1 MMKSTKIVLSLALI
15 SMVGMAS
22 ANGVFTWKGKSGNQ
36 VYSDTPRNLSTQN
49 VSTMNVRSHTV
60 TKIESKPASDTIQ
73 GGKIGVEGGGKEKSL
88 ADQQADLNAKMAA
101 DNHADEID
109 MVMNISAFK
118 TGDYQAVENEI
129 KRVVA
134 AAAPSLVKVIIET
147 ALLTDEEK
155 RKACQLVIA
164 GGAQFVKTST
174 GFAKSGATVSD
185 VRLLKEEIAGS
196 GLGIK
201 AAGGIRDA
209 ATAKAMLEAG
219 ATRIG
224 TSVGNLI
231 VAEDI

>member
-1 MMKSTKIVLSLALI
+1 MTELAQYLEHTLLKPEATVADIIKICEEAKKYQLGGVCINPCYVALARHLLS
-15 SMVGMAS
+15 GT
-22 ANGVFTWKGKSGNQ
+22 GVK
-36 VYSDTPRNLSTQN
+36 VI
-49 VSTMNVRSHTV
+49 TV
-60 TKIESKPASDTIQ
+60 
-73 GGKIGVEGGGKEKSL
+73 IGFPLGATYPEVKEL
-88 ADQQADLNAKMAA
+88 EAKMAA
-101 DNHADEID
+101 DNHADGID

-185 VRLLKEEIAGS
+185 VRLLKEESAGS
-196 GLGIK
+196 GIGIK

>member
-1 MMKSTKIVLSLALI
+1 MTELAQYLEHTLLKPEATVADIIKICEEAKKYQLGGVCINPCYVALARHLLS
-15 SMVGMAS
+15 GT
-22 ANGVFTWKGKSGNQ
+22 GVK
-36 VYSDTPRNLSTQN
+36 VI
-49 VSTMNVRSHTV
+49 TV
-60 TKIESKPASDTIQ
+60 
-73 GGKIGVEGGGKEKSL
+73 IGFPLGATYPEVKEL
-88 ADQQADLNAKMAA
+88 EAKMAA

-174 GFAKSGATVSD
+174 GFAKSGATASD
-185 VRLLKEEIAGS
+185 VRLLKKECAGT
-196 GLGIK
+196 GVGVK

-209 ATAKAMLEAG
+209 AAVREMLEAG
-219 ATRIG
+219 ADRIG
-224 TSVGNLI
+224 TSAGARI
-231 VAEDI
+231 AMEDV

>member
-1 MMKSTKIVLSLALI
+1 MTELAQYLEHTLLKPEATVADIIQLCEEAKKYQLGGVCINPCYVALARHLLS
-15 SMVGMAS
+15 GT
-22 ANGVFTWKGKSGNQ
+22 GVK
-36 VYSDTPRNLSTQN
+36 VI
-49 VSTMNVRSHTV
+49 TV
-60 TKIESKPASDTIQ
+60 
-73 GGKIGVEGGGKEKSL
+73 IGFPLGATYPEVKEL
-88 ADQQADLNAKMAA
+88 EAKMAA

-129 KRVVA
+129 KMVVA
-134 AAAPSLVKVIIET
+134 AATPSLVKVIIET

-185 VRLLKEEIAGS
+185 VRLLKEEIGNAA
-196 GLGIK
+196 LGIK

-209 ATAKAMLEAG
+209 ATARAMLEAG

>member
-1 MMKSTKIVLSLALI
+1 MTGLAQYLEHTLLKPEATVADI
-15 SMVGMAS
+15 IKLCEDAKKYQLR
-22 ANGVFTWKGKSGNQ
+22 GVCINPCYVALARHLLAGTGVK
-36 VYSDTPRNLSTQN
+36 VI
-49 VSTMNVRSHTV
+49 TV
-60 TKIESKPASDTIQ
+60 
-73 GGKIGVEGGGKEKSL
+73 IGFPLGATYPEVKALE
-88 ADQQADLNAKMAA
+88 ARMAA
-101 DNHADEID
+101 ENHADEID

-118 TGDYQAVENEI
+118 TGDYQAVESEI
-129 KRVVA
+129 KLVVGA
-134 AAAPSLVKVIIET
+134 AVPFPVKVIIEA

-185 VRLLKEEIAGS
+185 VRLLKEETAGS

-209 ATAKAMLEAG
+209 VAAKAMIEAG

-224 TSVGNLI
+224 TSVGHLI

>member
-1 MMKSTKIVLSLALI
+1 MTELAQYLEHTLLKPEATVADIIKLCEEAKKYQLGGVCINPCYVALARHLLS
-15 SMVGMAS
+15 GT
-22 ANGVFTWKGKSGNQ
+22 GVK
-36 VYSDTPRNLSTQN
+36 VI
-49 VSTMNVRSHTV
+49 TV
-60 TKIESKPASDTIQ
+60 
-73 GGKIGVEGGGKEKSL
+73 IGFPLGATYPEVKEL
-88 ADQQADLNAKMAA
+88 EAKMAA

-129 KRVVA
+129 KMVVA

-185 VRLLKEEIAGS
+185 VRLLKEEIGNAA
-196 GLGIK
+196 LGIK

-209 ATAKAMLEAG
+209 ATARAMLEAG

>member
-1 MMKSTKIVLSLALI
+1 MTELAQYLEHTLLKPEATVADIIKICEEAKKYQLGGVCINPCYVALARHLLS
-15 SMVGMAS
+15 GT
-22 ANGVFTWKGKSGNQ
+22 GVK
-36 VYSDTPRNLSTQN
+36 VI
-49 VSTMNVRSHTV
+49 TV
-60 TKIESKPASDTIQ
+60 
-73 GGKIGVEGGGKEKSL
+73 IGFPLGATYPEVKEL
-88 ADQQADLNAKMAA
+88 EAKMAA

-129 KRVVA
+129 KMVVA

-185 VRLLKEEIAGS
+185 VRLLKEEIGNAA
-196 GLGIK
+196 LGIK

-209 ATAKAMLEAG
+209 ATARAMLEAG

>member
-1 MMKSTKIVLSLALI
+1 MTELAQFLEHTLLKPEATVADIIKICEEAKKYQLGGVCINPCYVALARHLLS
-15 SMVGMAS
+15 GT
-22 ANGVFTWKGKSGNQ
+22 GVK
-36 VYSDTPRNLSTQN
+36 VI
-49 VSTMNVRSHTV
+49 TV
-60 TKIESKPASDTIQ
+60 
-73 GGKIGVEGGGKEKSL
+73 IGFPLGATYPEVKEL
-88 ADQQADLNAKMAA
+88 EAKMAA

-129 KRVVA
+129 KMVVA

-185 VRLLKEEIAGS
+185 VRLLKEESAGS
-196 GLGIK
+196 GIGIK

>member
-1 MMKSTKIVLSLALI
+1 MTELAQYLEHTLLKPEATVADIIKICEEAKKYQLGGVCINPCYVALARHLLS
-15 SMVGMAS
+15 GT
-22 ANGVFTWKGKSGNQ
+22 GVK
-36 VYSDTPRNLSTQN
+36 VI
-49 VSTMNVRSHTV
+49 TV
-60 TKIESKPASDTIQ
+60 
-73 GGKIGVEGGGKEKSL
+73 IGFPLGATYPEVKEL
-88 ADQQADLNAKMAA
+88 EAKMAA

-185 VRLLKEEIAGS
+185 IRLLKEESAGS
-196 GLGIK
+196 GIGIK

>member
-1 MMKSTKIVLSLALI
+1 MTELAQYLEHTLLKPEATVADIIKICEEAKKYQLGGVCINPCYVALARHLLS
-15 SMVGMAS
+15 GT
-22 ANGVFTWKGKSGNQ
+22 GVK
-36 VYSDTPRNLSTQN
+36 VI
-49 VSTMNVRSHTV
+49 TV
-60 TKIESKPASDTIQ
+60 
-73 GGKIGVEGGGKEKSL
+73 IGFPLGATYPEIKEL
-88 ADQQADLNAKMAA
+88 EAKMAA

-185 VRLLKEEIAGS
+185 VRLLKEESAGS
-196 GLGIK
+196 GIGIK

>member
-1 MMKSTKIVLSLALI
+1 MTELAQYLEHTLLKPEATVADIIKICEEAKKYQLGGVCINPCYVALARHLLS
-15 SMVGMAS
+15 GT
-22 ANGVFTWKGKSGNQ
+22 GVK
-36 VYSDTPRNLSTQN
+36 VI
-49 VSTMNVRSHTV
+49 TV
-60 TKIESKPASDTIQ
+60 
-73 GGKIGVEGGGKEKSL
+73 IGFPLGATYPEVKEL
-88 ADQQADLNAKMAA
+88 EAKMAA

-129 KRVVA
+129 KRVVG

-185 VRLLKEEIAGS
+185 VRLLKEESAGS
-196 GLGIK
+196 GIGIK

>member
-1 MMKSTKIVLSLALI
+1 LSAAI
-15 SMVGMAS
+15 FATYPEV
-22 ANGVFTWKGKSGNQ
+22 
-36 VYSDTPRNLSTQN
+36 
-49 VSTMNVRSHTV
+49 
-60 TKIESKPASDTIQ
+60 
-73 GGKIGVEGGGKEKSL
+73 KEL
-88 ADQQADLNAKMAA
+88 EAKMAA

-147 ALLTDEEK
+147 ALLTDAEK

-185 VRLLKEEIAGS
+185 VRLLKEEIGNAA
-196 GLGIK
+196 LGIK

-209 ATAKAMLEAG
+209 ATARAMLEAG

>member
-1 MMKSTKIVLSLALI
+1 MTELAQYLEHTLLKPEATVADIINLCEEAKKNQLGGVCINPCYVALARHLLS
-15 SMVGMAS
+15 GT
-22 ANGVFTWKGKSGNQ
+22 GVK
-36 VYSDTPRNLSTQN
+36 VI
-49 VSTMNVRSHTV
+49 TV
-60 TKIESKPASDTIQ
+60 
-73 GGKIGVEGGGKEKSL
+73 IGFPLGATYPEVKEL
-88 ADQQADLNAKMAA
+88 EAKMAA

-147 ALLTDEEK
+147 ALLTDAEK

-185 VRLLKEEIAGS
+185 VRLLKEEIGNAA
-196 GLGIK
+196 LGIK

-209 ATAKAMLEAG
+209 ATARAMLEAG

>member
-1 MMKSTKIVLSLALI
+1 MTGLAQYLEHTLLKPEATVADI
-15 SMVGMAS
+15 IKLCEDAKKYQLR
-22 ANGVFTWKGKSGNQ
+22 GVCINPCYVALARHLLAGTGVK
-36 VYSDTPRNLSTQN
+36 VI
-49 VSTMNVRSHTV
+49 TV
-60 TKIESKPASDTIQ
+60 
-73 GGKIGVEGGGKEKSL
+73 IGFPLGATYPEVKALE
-88 ADQQADLNAKMAA
+88 ARMAA
-101 DNHADEID
+101 ENHADEID

-118 TGDYQAVENEI
+118 TGDYQAVESEI
-129 KRVVA
+129 KLVVGA
-134 AAAPSLVKVIIET
+134 AVPCLVKVIIET

-185 VRLLKEEIAGS
+185 VRLLKEETAGS

-209 ATAKAMLEAG
+209 VAAKAMIEAG

-224 TSVGNLI
+224 TSVGHLI

>member
-1 MMKSTKIVLSLALI
+1 
-15 SMVGMAS
+15 
-22 ANGVFTWKGKSGNQ
+22 
-36 VYSDTPRNLSTQN
+36 
-49 VSTMNVRSHTV
+49 
-60 TKIESKPASDTIQ
+60 
-73 GGKIGVEGGGKEKSL
+73 
-88 ADQQADLNAKMAA
+88 
-101 DNHADEID
+101 
-109 MVMNISAFK
+109 MNISAFK

-129 KRVVA
+129 KMVVA

-185 VRLLKEEIAGS
+185 VRLLKEESAGS
-196 GLGIK
+196 GIGIK

>member
-1 MMKSTKIVLSLALI
+1 MTELAQYLEHTLLKPEATVADIIQLCEEAKKYQLRGVCINPCYVALARHLLS
-15 SMVGMAS
+15 GT
-22 ANGVFTWKGKSGNQ
+22 GVK
-36 VYSDTPRNLSTQN
+36 VI
-49 VSTMNVRSHTV
+49 TV
-60 TKIESKPASDTIQ
+60 
-73 GGKIGVEGGGKEKSL
+73 IGFPLGATYPEVKEL
-88 ADQQADLNAKMAA
+88 EAKMAA

-185 VRLLKEEIAGS
+185 VRLLKEESAGS
-196 GLGIK
+196 GIGIK

>member
-1 MMKSTKIVLSLALI
+1 MTELAQYLEHTLLKPEATVADIIKICEEAKKYQLGGVCINPCYVALARHLLS
-15 SMVGMAS
+15 GT
-22 ANGVFTWKGKSGNQ
+22 GVK
-36 VYSDTPRNLSTQN
+36 VI
-49 VSTMNVRSHTV
+49 TV
-60 TKIESKPASDTIQ
+60 
-73 GGKIGVEGGGKEKSL
+73 IGFPLGATYPEVKEL
-88 ADQQADLNAKMAA
+88 EAKMAA

-155 RKACQLVIA
+155 RKACKLVIA

-185 VRLLKEEIAGS
+185 VRLLKEESAGS
-196 GLGIK
+196 GIGIK

>member
-1 MMKSTKIVLSLALI
+1 MTELAQYLEHTLLKPEATVADIIKICEEAKQYQLGGVCINPCYVALARHLLS
-15 SMVGMAS
+15 GT
-22 ANGVFTWKGKSGNQ
+22 GVK
-36 VYSDTPRNLSTQN
+36 VI
-49 VSTMNVRSHTV
+49 TV
-60 TKIESKPASDTIQ
+60 
-73 GGKIGVEGGGKEKSL
+73 IGFPLGATYPEVKEL
-88 ADQQADLNAKMAA
+88 EAKMAA

-185 VRLLKEEIAGS
+185 VRLLKEEIGNAEV
-196 GLGIK
+196 GIK

-209 ATAKAMLEAG
+209 ATARAMLEAG
-219 ATRIG
+219 AARIG

>member
-1 MMKSTKIVLSLALI
+1 MTGLAQYLEHTLLKPEATVADI
-15 SMVGMAS
+15 IKLCEDAKKYQLR
-22 ANGVFTWKGKSGNQ
+22 GVCINPCYVALARHLLAGTGVK
-36 VYSDTPRNLSTQN
+36 VI
-49 VSTMNVRSHTV
+49 TV
-60 TKIESKPASDTIQ
+60 
-73 GGKIGVEGGGKEKSL
+73 IGFPLGATYPEVKALE
-88 ADQQADLNAKMAA
+88 ARMAA
-101 DNHADEID
+101 ENHADEID

-118 TGDYQAVENEI
+118 TGDYQAVESEI
-129 KRVVA
+129 KLVVGA
-134 AAAPSLVKVIIET
+134 AVPCLVKVIIET

-185 VRLLKEEIAGS
+185 VRLLKEETAGS

-209 ATAKAMLEAG
+209 AAAKAMIEAG

-224 TSVGNLI
+224 TSVGHLI

>member
-1 MMKSTKIVLSLALI
+1 MTELAQYLEHTLLKPEATVADIIQLCEEAKKYQLGGVCINPCYVALARHLLS
-15 SMVGMAS
+15 GT
-22 ANGVFTWKGKSGNQ
+22 GVK
-36 VYSDTPRNLSTQN
+36 VI
-49 VSTMNVRSHTV
+49 TV
-60 TKIESKPASDTIQ
+60 
-73 GGKIGVEGGGKEKSL
+73 IGFPLGATYPEVKEL
-88 ADQQADLNAKMAA
+88 EAKMAA

-118 TGDYQAVENEI
+118 TGDYQSVENEI

-185 VRLLKEEIAGS
+185 VRLLKEESAGS
-196 GLGIK
+196 GIGIK

>member
-1 MMKSTKIVLSLALI
+1 MTELAQYLEHTLLKPEATVADIIQLCEEAKKYQLGGVCINPCYVALARHLLS
-15 SMVGMAS
+15 GM
-22 ANGVFTWKGKSGNQ
+22 GVK
-36 VYSDTPRNLSTQN
+36 VI
-49 VSTMNVRSHTV
+49 TV
-60 TKIESKPASDTIQ
+60 
-73 GGKIGVEGGGKEKSL
+73 IGFPLGATYPEVKEL
-88 ADQQADLNAKMAA
+88 EAKMAA

-185 VRLLKEEIAGS
+185 VRLLKEESAGS
-196 GLGIK
+196 GIGIK

>member
-1 MMKSTKIVLSLALI
+1 MTELAQYLEHTLLKPDATAADIINLCEDAKKYQLGGVCINPCYVALARHLLTGTGVKVITVIGFPLGATYPEVKVL
-15 SMVGMAS
+15 
-22 ANGVFTWKGKSGNQ
+22 
-36 VYSDTPRNLSTQN
+36 
-49 VSTMNVRSHTV
+49 
-60 TKIESKPASDTIQ
+60 E
-73 GGKIGVEGGGKEKSL
+73 
-88 ADQQADLNAKMAA
+88 AKMAA
-101 DNHADEID
+101 ENHADEVD

-129 KRVVA
+129 KMVVEA
-134 AAAPSLVKVIIET
+134 AQPCPVKVIIET
-147 ALLTDEEK
+147 ALLTDDEK
-155 RKACQLVIA
+155 RKVCQVVIA
-164 GGAQFVKTST
+164 GGAKFVKTST

-185 VRLLKEEIAGS
+185 VLLIKEEIAGS

-209 ATAKAMLEAG
+209 STAKAMIEAG

>member
-1 MMKSTKIVLSLALI
+1 MTELAQYLEHTLLKPEATVADIIQLCEEAKKYQLGGVCINPCYVALARHLLS
-15 SMVGMAS
+15 GT
-22 ANGVFTWKGKSGNQ
+22 GVK
-36 VYSDTPRNLSTQN
+36 VI
-49 VSTMNVRSHTV
+49 TV
-60 TKIESKPASDTIQ
+60 
-73 GGKIGVEGGGKEKSL
+73 IGFPLGATYPEVKEL
-88 ADQQADLNAKMAA
+88 EAKMAA

-147 ALLTDEEK
+147 ALLTDAEK

-185 VRLLKEEIAGS
+185 VRLLKEEIGNAA
-196 GLGIK
+196 LGIK

-209 ATAKAMLEAG
+209 ATARAMLEAG

>member
-1 MMKSTKIVLSLALI
+1 MTELAQYLEHTLLKPEATVADIIKICEEAKKYQLGGVCINPCYVALARHLLS
-15 SMVGMAS
+15 GT
-22 ANGVFTWKGKSGNQ
+22 GVK
-36 VYSDTPRNLSTQN
+36 VI
-49 VSTMNVRSHTV
+49 TV
-60 TKIESKPASDTIQ
+60 
-73 GGKIGVEGGGKEKSL
+73 IGFPLGATYPEVKEL
-88 ADQQADLNAKMAA
+88 EAKMAA

-185 VRLLKEEIAGS
+185 VHLLKEESAGS
-196 GLGIK
+196 GIGIK

>member
-1 MMKSTKIVLSLALI
+1 MTGLAQYLEHTLLKPEATVADI
-15 SMVGMAS
+15 IKLCEDAKKYQLR
-22 ANGVFTWKGKSGNQ
+22 GVCINPCYVALARHLLAGTGVK
-36 VYSDTPRNLSTQN
+36 VI
-49 VSTMNVRSHTV
+49 TV
-60 TKIESKPASDTIQ
+60 
-73 GGKIGVEGGGKEKSL
+73 IGFPLGATYPEVKALE
-88 ADQQADLNAKMAA
+88 ARMAA
-101 DNHADEID
+101 ENHADEID
-109 MVMNISAFK
+109 MVMNLSAFK
-118 TGDYQAVENEI
+118 TGDYQAVESEI
-129 KRVVA
+129 KLVVGA
-134 AAAPSLVKVIIET
+134 AVPCPVKVIIEA

-185 VRLLKEEIAGS
+185 VRLLKEETAGS

-209 ATAKAMLEAG
+209 VAAKAMIEAG

-224 TSVGNLI
+224 TSVGHLI

>member
-1 MMKSTKIVLSLALI
+1 MTELAQYLEHTLLKPEATVADIIKLCEEAKKYQLEGVCINPCYVALARHLLSGTGVKVITVIGFPLGATYPEVKAL
-15 SMVGMAS
+15 
-22 ANGVFTWKGKSGNQ
+22 
-36 VYSDTPRNLSTQN
+36 
-49 VSTMNVRSHTV
+49 
-60 TKIESKPASDTIQ
+60 E
-73 GGKIGVEGGGKEKSL
+73 
-88 ADQQADLNAKMAA
+88 AKMAA

-129 KRVVA
+129 KMVVA

-155 RKACQLVIA
+155 RKACQLVIT

-185 VRLLKEEIAGS
+185 VRLLKEESTGS
-196 GLGIK
+196 GIGIK

-209 ATAKAMLEAG
+209 VAAKAMIEAG

-224 TSVGNLI
+224 TSVGHLI

>member
-1 MMKSTKIVLSLALI
+1 MTELAQYLEHTLLKPEATVADIIKLCEEAKKYQLEGVCINPCYVALARHLLSGTGVKVITVIGFPLGATYPEVKAL
-15 SMVGMAS
+15 
-22 ANGVFTWKGKSGNQ
+22 
-36 VYSDTPRNLSTQN
+36 
-49 VSTMNVRSHTV
+49 
-60 TKIESKPASDTIQ
+60 E
-73 GGKIGVEGGGKEKSL
+73 
-88 ADQQADLNAKMAA
+88 AKMAA

-129 KRVVA
+129 KMVVA

-155 RKACQLVIA
+155 RKACQLVIT

-185 VRLLKEEIAGS
+185 VRLLKEESTGS
-196 GLGIK
+196 GIGIK

>member
-1 MMKSTKIVLSLALI
+1 MTELAQYLEHTLLKPEATVADIIKLCEEAKKYQLGGVCINPCYVALARHLLS
-15 SMVGMAS
+15 GT
-22 ANGVFTWKGKSGNQ
+22 GVK
-36 VYSDTPRNLSTQN
+36 VI
-49 VSTMNVRSHTV
+49 TV
-60 TKIESKPASDTIQ
+60 
-73 GGKIGVEGGGKEKSL
+73 IGFPLGATYPEVKEL
-88 ADQQADLNAKMAA
+88 EAKMAA

-129 KRVVA
+129 KMVVA

-147 ALLTDEEK
+147 ALLTDAEK

-185 VRLLKEEIAGS
+185 VRLLKEEIGNAA
-196 GLGIK
+196 LGIK

-209 ATAKAMLEAG
+209 ATARAMLEAG

>member
-1 MMKSTKIVLSLALI
+1 MTGLAQYLEHTLLKPEATVADI
-15 SMVGMAS
+15 IKLCEDAKKYQLR
-22 ANGVFTWKGKSGNQ
+22 GVCINPCYVALARHLLAGTGVK
-36 VYSDTPRNLSTQN
+36 VI
-49 VSTMNVRSHTV
+49 TV
-60 TKIESKPASDTIQ
+60 
-73 GGKIGVEGGGKEKSL
+73 IGFPLGATYPEVKALE
-88 ADQQADLNAKMAA
+88 ARMAA
-101 DNHADEID
+101 ENHADEIKL
-109 MVMNISAFK
+109 VVGA
-118 TGDYQAVENEI
+118 AV
-129 KRVVA
+129 
-134 AAAPSLVKVIIET
+134 PFPVKVIIEA

-185 VRLLKEEIAGS
+185 VRLLKEETAGS

-209 ATAKAMLEAG
+209 VAAKAMIEAG

-224 TSVGNLI
+224 TSVGHLI

>member
-1 MMKSTKIVLSLALI
+1 MTELAQYLEHTLLKPEATVADIIKICEEAKKYQLGGVCINPCYVALARHLLS
-15 SMVGMAS
+15 GT
-22 ANGVFTWKGKSGNQ
+22 GVK
-36 VYSDTPRNLSTQN
+36 VI
-49 VSTMNVRSHTV
+49 TV
-60 TKIESKPASDTIQ
+60 
-73 GGKIGVEGGGKEKSL
+73 IGFPLGATYPEVKEL
-88 ADQQADLNAKMAA
+88 EAKMAA

-185 VRLLKEEIAGS
+185 VRLLKEESAGS
-196 GLGIK
+196 GIGIK

-209 ATAKAMLEAG
+209 ATARAMLEAG

>member
-1 MMKSTKIVLSLALI
+1 MTELAQYLEHTLLKPEATVADIIKICEEAKKYQLGGVCINPCYVALARHLLS
-15 SMVGMAS
+15 GT
-22 ANGVFTWKGKSGNQ
+22 GVK
-36 VYSDTPRNLSTQN
+36 VI
-49 VSTMNVRSHTV
+49 TV
-60 TKIESKPASDTIQ
+60 
-73 GGKIGVEGGGKEKSL
+73 IGFPLGATYPEVKEL
-88 ADQQADLNAKMAA
+88 EAKMAA

-185 VRLLKEEIAGS
+185 VRLLKEESAGS
-196 GLGIK
+196 GIGIK

>member
-1 MMKSTKIVLSLALI
+1 MTELAQYLEHTLLKPEATVADIIQLCEEAKKYQLGGVCINPCYVALARHLLS
-15 SMVGMAS
+15 GT
-22 ANGVFTWKGKSGNQ
+22 GVK
-36 VYSDTPRNLSTQN
+36 VI
-49 VSTMNVRSHTV
+49 TV
-60 TKIESKPASDTIQ
+60 
-73 GGKIGVEGGGKEKSL
+73 IGFPLGATYPEVKEL
-88 ADQQADLNAKMAA
+88 EAKMAA

-129 KRVVA
+129 KMVVA

-185 VRLLKEEIAGS
+185 VRLLKEEIGNAA
-196 GLGIK
+196 LGIK

-209 ATAKAMLEAG
+209 ATARAMLEAG

>member
-1 MMKSTKIVLSLALI
+1 MTELAQYLEHTLLKPEATVADIIKICEEAKKYQLGGVCINPCYVALARHLLS
-15 SMVGMAS
+15 GT
-22 ANGVFTWKGKSGNQ
+22 GVK
-36 VYSDTPRNLSTQN
+36 VI
-49 VSTMNVRSHTV
+49 TV
-60 TKIESKPASDTIQ
+60 
-73 GGKIGVEGGGKEKSL
+73 IGFPLGATYPEVKEL
-88 ADQQADLNAKMAA
+88 EAKMAA

-134 AAAPSLVKVIIET
+134 AVTPCLVKVIIET

-155 RKACQLVIA
+155 RRACQLVIA
-164 GGAQFVKTST
+164 GGAKFVKTST

-185 VRLLKEEIAGS
+185 VRLLKEEIGNAEV
-196 GLGIK
+196 GIK

-209 ATAKAMLEAG
+209 ATARAMLEAG
-219 ATRIG
+219 AARIG